1 MKRIHTKSQFTKK
14 QSNQSK
20 QPYSREKTPEWLN
33 NPELSKDD
41 VSDPK
46 LAEDRA
52 RFEQQLKDQ
61 WED

>member
-1 MKRIHTKSQFTKK
+1 MKSDYCK
-14 QSNQSK
+14 
-20 QPYSREKTPEWLN
+20 YYGWLN

-61 WED
+61 WEN